1 MIESNTIVGTGMKV
15 VCQRDELTQ
24 RLGVVARAVSTR
36 ASVQI
41 LSGVLL
47 RAEAGRLHLAATD
60 MELSLRSSLEAQVE
74 GDGAVVVPGRLLV
87 DLVRLLPDSEV
98 TIEHR
103 ADENVVRITSGPSSS
118 SLHTYAAEDFPR
130 LPDLDAVGTFT
141 VDRESLLET
150 VARVARSASRDESRP
165 VLTGILVRFEAGKI
179 VMAATDSYRLS
190 VKETPLEGDVPELEA
205 IIPAR
210 ALGELARIA
219 QGGDTV
225 ELGVHENQVV
235 FAAEDVWLT
244 TRRIDGQFPN
254 YKQLLP
260 ETFEHELTLPRG
272 ELLDVVRRVGVM
284 VQRTSPIQL
293 RFAEGELTVF
303 ARTQDVGEAKESIP
317 VQFSGE
323 AMDIGFNAE
332 FLREG
337 IESMTA
343 DDLRMK
349 LISPLRTAVLQG
361 GEDDPTYLIMPI
373 RLPGEG
379 AWRDAREGRGEP
391 KPNG

>member
-1 MIESNTIVGTGMKV
+1 MIESNTMVGTGIKI
-15 VCQRDELTQ
+15 VCQRDELAHK
-24 RLGVVARAVSTR
+24 LGVVARAVSTR

-41 LSGVLL
+41 LAGVLL
-47 RAEAGRLHLAATD
+47 RAESGQLHLAATD
-60 MELSLRSSLEAQVE
+60 MELSLRATLDAQVDGE
-74 GDGAVVVPGRLLV
+74 GAVVVPGRLLV
-87 DLVRLLPDSEV
+87 DLVRLLPENEV
-98 TIEHR
+98 TLEHR
-103 ADENVVRITSGPSSS
+103 AEESVLHVMSGTSAST
-118 SLHTYAAEDFPR
+118 LNTYAAEDFPR

-141 VDRESLLET
+141 VDREALLDT
-150 VARVARSASRDESRP
+150 VSRVARSASRDESRP

-190 VKETPLEGDVPELEA
+190 VKETDLPGEVPELEA

-225 ELGVHENQVV
+225 EPGAHENQVGL
-235 FAAEDVWLT
+235 AGEGVWLT

-260 ETFEHELTLPRG
+260 EAFEHDVTLPRN

-303 ARTQDVGEAKESIP
+303 ARTQDVGEAKESLP
-317 VQFSGE
+317 VQFAGDPLE
-323 AMDIGFNAE
+323 IGFNAE

-337 IESMTA
+337 IETMA
-343 DDLRMK
+343 EDEIRLR
-349 LISPLRTAVLQG
+349 LISPLRPAVIEG
-361 GEDDPTYLIMPI
+361 GADDPTYLIMPI
-373 RLPGEG
+373 RLPG
-379 AWRDAREGRGEP
+379 
-391 KPNG
+391 